1 MDDVRIRKETL
12 LVNMRNTL
20 HHAAAITISLLSIT
34 SLTAEEVRRPNILW
48 IIAEDMSPDLGCY
61 GNKVVT
67 TPNIDL
73 LASRG
78 MKFNKVFTTG
88 PACSPSRTALAT
100 GVYQTTLGAHHMRY
114 SETLKP
120 TLPKP
125 IKVLPELIRENGYY
139 TGNIKNICGTG
150 TAKDD
155 WQFKVSRS
163 AWDTHSWDDLVK
175 HQPFYAQI
183 NSKQS
188 HRAFSSTNNISKER
202 IKLPPYYPDH
212 PVTRE
217 DWAGYF
223 TDVNKFDQ
231 QVGAILTQLRADNL
245 DENTIVCVFS
255 DHGRPMIR
263 GKNWLYDSGT
273 RIPLIIYY
281 PENINK
287 PDGYQ
292 AGKENSELLS
302 AIDLVAETVLMAGG
316 KVPEWMQGR
325 SFLQNDSRPR
335 QCIRTAVDR
344 IGNIDSC
351 SRAVRSDR
359 FKYIRNFKTPGSI
372 NEYTTAY
379 CRAAH
384 PIYHLLNI
392 MGEKDLLTPA
402 QAQLLKPLAEEELYD
417 LENDPYE
424 TVNLVGNKKFDAVR
438 KELKDNLS
446 EWIELSKDK
455 GLEKDSDAIVQH
467 FKNYGITTMER
478 GAKSIQ
484 EMRSSV
490 EKYLE

>member
-1 MDDVRIRKETL
+1 
-12 LVNMRNTL
+12 
-20 HHAAAITISLLSIT
+20 
-34 SLTAEEVRRPNILW
+34 
-48 IIAEDMSPDLGCY
+48 
-61 GNKVVT
+61 
-67 TPNIDL
+67 
-73 LASRG
+73 
-78 MKFNKVFTTG
+78 
-88 PACSPSRTALAT
+88 
-100 GVYQTTLGAHHMRY
+100 
-114 SETLKP
+114 
-120 TLPKP
+120 
-125 IKVLPELIRENGYY
+125 
-139 TGNIKNICGTG
+139 
-150 TAKDD
+150 
-155 WQFKVSRS
+155 
-163 AWDTHSWDDLVK
+163 
-175 HQPFYAQI
+175 
-183 NSKQS
+183 
-188 HRAFSSTNNISKER
+188 
-202 IKLPPYYPDH
+202 
-212 PVTRE
+212 
-217 DWAGYF
+217 
-223 TDVNKFDQ
+223 
-231 QVGAILTQLRADNL
+231 
-245 DENTIVCVFS
+245 
-255 DHGRPMIR
+255 
-263 GKNWLYDSGT
+263 
-273 RIPLIIYY
+273 
-281 PENINK
+281 
-287 PDGYQ
+287 
-292 AGKENSELLS
+292 
-302 AIDLVAETVLMAGG
+302 
-316 KVPEWMQGR
+316 MQGR